1 MIATGIWLLN
11 PLFKILAKSKARE
24 VMTAAALLVVL
35 GAAYLMELGGLSMA
49 MGAFLAGV
57 LLSESD
63 FRHQLEADI
72 EPFRGLLLGL
82 FFLAVG
88 MSLDV
93 ATVLN
98 NWKVILSAT
107 VLMIILKCLAIY
119 GVARF
124 TKASHYTAIHR
135 AVLMS

>member
-1 MIATGIWLLN
+1 
-11 PLFKILAKSKARE
+11 
-24 VMTAAALLVVL
+24 
-35 GAAYLMELGGLSMA
+35 MA

-57 LLSESD
+57 LLASESD

-72 EPFRGLLLGL
+72 EPFRGLCSGL

-98 NWKVILSAT
+98 NWKVIPSAT
-107 VLMIILKCLAIY
+107 ILMIILKCFAIY

-124 TKASHYTAIHR
+124 AKAKPLHR
-135 AVLMS
+135 DTPRRY